1 VGRPCSQVRRMTKSD
16 VLAPSAVYAEG
27 IATGRWQRDAA
38 QELALVE
45 LDRIHR
51 ALAERDNDGLF
62 SRIARQF
69 RRDELPRGLYL
80 WGGVGRGKTFLVDL
94 FYEQLPIDQKR
105 RVHFHRFMGEV
116 HARIRDLGERS
127 DPLAEVAAGYAASL
141 RVLCLDEFFVSD
153 IGDAMILGRLLE
165 QLFARG
171 VLLVTTSNTEPGNL
185 YRDGL
190 QRARFLAAIALLQ
203 RHCVVLHLQSPHD
216 YRLRSLTQAPTYHFP
231 LGVEADAAVEACYL
245 RLTADYTRD
254 GEPLRI
260 NGREIEMIDSAEGVA
275 WFEFAALCEGPRA
288 VADYIEIAR
297 DFHTVIVANV
307 PQFDPLREDAALRFV
322 HLVDEFYDRN
332 VNLILS
338 AMAAPAA
345 LYRGQRHG
353 FAFERTV
360 SRLIEMQSETYLG
373 REHRA

>member
-1 VGRPCSQVRRMTKSD
+1 MNDSRAATATRPG
-16 VLAPSAVYAEG
+16 AIYAAG
-27 IATGRWQRDAA
+27 VDSGRWQRDPA
-38 QELALVE
+38 QEAALVE
-45 LDRIHR
+45 LDRIHA
-51 ALAERDNDGLF
+51 ALVGRVDDGLF
-62 SRIARQF
+62 ARIARQF
-69 RRDELPRGLYL
+69 RRDDVPRGLYL

-94 FYEQLPIDQKR
+94 FYEHLPLAQKR

-127 DPLAEVAAGYAASL
+127 DPLSEVAAGYAASL

-171 VLLVTTSNTEPGNL
+171 VVLVTTSNTEPANL

-190 QRARFLAAIALLQ
+190 QRARFLPAIALLQ
-203 RHCVVLHLQSPHD
+203 RHCVVQHLQSPHD
-216 YRLRSLTQAPTYHFP
+216 YRLRTLTQAPTYHHP
-231 LGVEADAAVEACYL
+231 LGAAAESAIEACYE
-245 RLTADYTRD
+245 RLTLDTVRD
-254 GEPLRI
+254 GEPLLINERRI
-260 NGREIEMIDSAEGVA
+260 DTVDSAEGVA

-297 DFHTVIVANV
+297 DFHTVVLANV
-307 PQFDPLREDAALRFV
+307 PRFDRGNEDAALRFV

-338 AMAAPAA
+338 AAVAPDA
-345 LYRGQRHG
+345 LYAGDRHA
-353 FAFERTV
+353 FAFERTT
-360 SRLIEMQSETYLG
+360 SRLIEMQSEAYLA
-373 REHRA
+373 REHRP